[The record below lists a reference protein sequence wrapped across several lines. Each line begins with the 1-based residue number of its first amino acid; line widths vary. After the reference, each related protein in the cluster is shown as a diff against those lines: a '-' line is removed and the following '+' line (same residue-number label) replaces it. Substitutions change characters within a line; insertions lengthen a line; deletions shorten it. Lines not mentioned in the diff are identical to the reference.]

1 MRKDVTALCLLAVGV
16 QLDAGVVAI
25 ILLMGRVWDAISD
38 PFAGY
43 LTTKTNTRWGRLRP
57 WVAGSIVPLSCAY
70 TALWCVPDWEPN
82 WKIVYVTVC
91 YFTYQTCISTYV
103 FASLRGASD
112 ASERK
117 KNDQKRD
124 RPLPCSACCVAA
136 ADVPSAFAAPRTQGL
151 AAAVPFCAAA
161 TPAPSCYE

>member
-1 MRKDVTALCLLAVGV
+1 VRKDVTALCLLAVGV

-117 KNDQKRD
+117 KK
-124 RPLPCSACCVAA
+124 
-136 ADVPSAFAAPRTQGL
+136 
-151 AAAVPFCAAA
+151 
-161 TPAPSCYE
+161 

>member
-1 MRKDVTALCLLAVGV
+1 
-16 QLDAGVVAI
+16 
-25 ILLMGRVWDAISD
+25 MGRVWDAISD

-91 YFTYQTCISTYV
+91 YFTYQTCISTYHV
-103 FASLRGASD
+103 PYTALTMHLSNVPA
-112 ASERK
+112 ER
-117 KNDQKRD
+117 D
-124 RPLPCSACCVAA
+124 
-136 ADVPSAFAAPRTQGL
+136 
-151 AAAVPFCAAA
+151 AA
-161 TPAPSCYE
+161 TIFRLVA